1 MDYNL
6 YKLKFDGAVHFGQ
19 SESALS
25 LYTTADHFRADTL
38 FSALCHTAL
47 SLWGED
53 GVQALV
59 KQAEADE
66 LLLSD
71 SMPWRELAHEDVFYL
86 PKPCAVSEKKREIP
100 AELRKKMK
108 RLLWIP
114 VSDMGRF
121 EQSIRGDALYKPKD
135 EAFGI
140 ASERTSVSIAEG
152 ADATPY
158 QVGSFRFYPDCGLY
172 IIVGVHTEAQ
182 AERMDRLIS
191 ALGMSGIG
199 GKISSGYGS
208 FFVKKTD

>member
-1 MDYNL
+1 MDYYL

-71 SMPWRELAHEDVFYL
+71 SMPWREMCFICPNRAPY
-86 PKPCAVSEKKREIP
+86 
-100 AELRKKMK
+100 RKKSRKFRQICAK
-108 RLLWIP
+108 R
-114 VSDMGRF
+114 
-121 EQSIRGDALYKPKD
+121 
-135 EAFGI
+135 
-140 ASERTSVSIAEG
+140 
-152 ADATPY
+152 
-158 QVGSFRFYPDCGLY
+158 
-172 IIVGVHTEAQ
+172 
-182 AERMDRLIS
+182 
-191 ALGMSGIG
+191 
-199 GKISSGYGS
+199 
-208 FFVKKTD
+208 

>member
-1 MDYNL
+1 MDYYL

-100 AELRKKMK
+100 ADLRKKMK

-114 VSDMGRF
+114 V
-121 EQSIRGDALYKPKD
+121 
-135 EAFGI
+135 
-140 ASERTSVSIAEG
+140 
-152 ADATPY
+152 
-158 QVGSFRFYPDCGLY
+158 YPRRR
-172 IIVGVHTEAQ
+172 IV
-182 AERMDRLIS
+182 
-191 ALGMSGIG
+191 
-199 GKISSGYGS
+199 
-208 FFVKKTD
+208 

>member
-1 MDYNL
+1 MDYYL

-71 SMPWRELAHEDVFYL
+71 SMPLRMRMCFICPSRAPY
-86 PKPCAVSEKKREIP
+86 
-100 AELRKKMK
+100 RKKSGKFRPICAK
-108 RLLWIP
+108 R
-114 VSDMGRF
+114 
-121 EQSIRGDALYKPKD
+121 
-135 EAFGI
+135 
-140 ASERTSVSIAEG
+140 
-152 ADATPY
+152 
-158 QVGSFRFYPDCGLY
+158 
-172 IIVGVHTEAQ
+172 
-182 AERMDRLIS
+182 
-191 ALGMSGIG
+191 
-199 GKISSGYGS
+199 
-208 FFVKKTD
+208 

>member
-1 MDYNL
+1 MDYYL

-100 AELRKKMK
+100 ADLRKKMK

-114 VSDMGRF
+114 VRIWADLNNLSAETHCINRRTKH
-121 EQSIRGDALYKPKD
+121 SVSLP
-135 EAFGI
+135 
-140 ASERTSVSIAEG
+140 SERRCRLRKARMRRPIRSVRSDFIPIAG
-152 ADATPY
+152 
-158 QVGSFRFYPDCGLY
+158 C
-172 IIVGVHTEAQ
+172 
-182 AERMDRLIS
+182 
-191 ALGMSGIG
+191 
-199 GKISSGYGS
+199 ISSSAFARKRRRNGWIG
-208 FFVKKTD
+208 

>member
-1 MDYNL
+1 MDYYL

-71 SMPWRELAHEDVFYL
+71 SMPWRELAHECFICPSRAPY
-86 PKPCAVSEKKREIP
+86 
-100 AELRKKMK
+100 RKKSGKFRQICAK
-108 RLLWIP
+108 R
-114 VSDMGRF
+114 
-121 EQSIRGDALYKPKD
+121 
-135 EAFGI
+135 
-140 ASERTSVSIAEG
+140 
-152 ADATPY
+152 
-158 QVGSFRFYPDCGLY
+158 
-172 IIVGVHTEAQ
+172 
-182 AERMDRLIS
+182 
-191 ALGMSGIG
+191 
-199 GKISSGYGS
+199 
-208 FFVKKTD
+208 

>member
-1 MDYNL
+1 MDYYL

-86 PKPCAVSEKKREIP
+86 PKPCAVSEKK
-100 AELRKKMK
+100 AGN
-108 RLLWIP
+108 
-114 VSDMGRF
+114 SGRIA
-121 EQSIRGDALYKPKD
+121 QKD
-135 EAFGI
+135 EAPFVD
-140 ASERTSVSIAEG
+140 S
-152 ADATPY
+152 
-158 QVGSFRFYPDCGLY
+158 RF
-172 IIVGVHTEAQ
+172 
-182 AERMDRLIS
+182 
-191 ALGMSGIG
+191 
-199 GKISSGYGS
+199 GYGPI
-208 FFVKKTD
+208 